1 MPMSVDKIELP
12 DEVRQMLEKGV
23 VQARE
28 GFDKAMSAAGE
39 AIGTMEAK
47 AGAAQ
52 SEALELRKKSL
63 AFTENA
69 ITSAFDLARNLISA
83 KSVEEAFKLQS
94 AYVSQQVS
102 SISGHMS
109 EAGADFQKKAQAISE
124 EIAAETTKLQAKAK
138 EVVEQG
144 VAALKD
150 ATPFNKS

>member
-1 MPMSVDKIELP
+1 MSADKIELP
-12 DEVRQMLEKGV
+12 EEVRQMLEKGV

-39 AIGTMEAK
+39 AIGTIESK

-69 ITSAFDLARNLISA
+69 IVSAFELAKNLISA

-109 EAGADFQKKAQAISE
+109 EAGAEFQKKAQAINE
-124 EIAAETTKLQAKAK
+124 ELSAEAAKIQAKAK
-138 EVVEQG
+138 EAMEQG

-150 ATPFNKS
+150 ASPFNKG